1 MARSRDKN
9 VIAVHKQIRDDI
21 EDPKSKILVVH
32 IMPEQTNSNKMTAVF
47 MLLVSHM
54 NQLQYQHH
62 EATTIIIPI
71 TIRDQ

>member
-32 IMPEQTNSNKMTAVF
+32 ARANKFIIIVKVVL
-47 MLLVSHM
+47 MLLV
-54 NQLQYQHH
+54 
-62 EATTIIIPI
+62 
-71 TIRDQ
+71 